1 MPDFLALGTEQQKIR
16 LVDVGPTALISP
28 LCKPS
33 VQPTEKKLRR
43 PSKNK
48 TQHDSVDVTVE
59 SWETPIGEQRC
70 KLPHDIQNFHE
81 IQQNIIHIQI
91 FETFSLPFLPSP
103 NPLYLSL
110 CQNELRRSWTTLE
123 HELGRCPTDLLF
135 WDPSKWCHESWSLTE
150 KKAWLKATNLGETA
164 GWKKQQNRSIK
175 RAIHHQTSIGWTVV
189 P

>member
-70 KLPHDIQNFHE
+70 KLPHDIQNFQE

-103 NPLYLSL
+103 NPLYLFTLSKRVAAIL
-110 CQNELRRSWTTLE
+110 NNSWTWAWKMPHRLAI
-123 HELGRCPTDLLF
+123 LGPVKVVP
-135 WDPSKWCHESWSLTE
+135 WIMIV
-150 KKAWLKATNLGETA
+150 N
-164 GWKKQQNRSIK
+164 WKKGLVESNKFGGDGRGDS
-175 RAIHHQTSIGWTVV
+175 AML
-189 P
+189 